1 MCCSRGVTFST
12 AIRELQSKAAV
23 PTRILALAIL
33 EAYKEGNVPLP
44 YQTASDWYST
54 GGRYWRQVWTVA
66 DYHKRGDKFLD
77 AKSIR
82 WAEPLPAKEA
92 AAFWDDLTALA
103 AASDAWQLSQ
113 GQEVEPPMVDVGA
126 LVSSSASWWDRA
138 TTWNPIWE
146 WGQESR
152 AASPKK
158 LVAVLKEAAKQ
169 LQEWYRRRFPGRP
182 PLPPPMP
189 STGIGT
195 ALVALVVVGVA
206 LSSRRGRRR

>member
-1 MCCSRGVTFST
+1 MTFST
-12 AIRELQSKAAV
+12 AIRDLQSKAAV

-33 EAYKEGNVPLP
+33 DAYKEANVPLP

-66 DYHKRGDKFLD
+66 GYHKRGDKFID
-77 AKSIR
+77 AKALA
-82 WAEPLPAKEA
+82 WADPLPSAEA
-92 AAFWDDLTALA
+92 AAFWDDMTALA

-113 GQEVEPPMVDVGA
+113 GQEVEPPLVDVGG
-126 LVSSSASWWDRA
+126 LVARSYSWWDRV
-138 TTWNPIWE
+138 TTANPIWE
-146 WGQESR
+146 WGQEHR
-152 AASPKK
+152 AASPKR

-169 LQEWYRRRFPGRP
+169 LQEWYKRRFPGRP

-189 STGIGT
+189 STGAGLI
-195 ALVALVVVGVA
+195 VALVVVGVA

>member
-12 AIRELQSKAAV
+12 SIRELQSSAAV
-23 PTRILALAIL
+23 PSRILALAIL
-33 EAYKEGNVPLP
+33 TAYSEANVPLP

-66 DYHKRGDKFLD
+66 NYHKRGDKLLD
-77 AKSIR
+77 AKSIL
-82 WAEPLPAKEA
+82 WAAPLPAAEA
-92 AAFWDDLTALA
+92 AAFWEDMTALA

-113 GQEVEPPMVDVGA
+113 GQEVEPPKVDVGA
-126 LVSSSASWWDRA
+126 LVARSYSWWDRV
-138 TTWNPIWE
+138 TTVNPIWE
-146 WGQESR
+146 WGKEHR

-169 LQEWYRRRFPGRP
+169 LQEWYKRRFPGRP
-182 PLPPPMP
+182 PLPPPLP
-189 STGIGT
+189 SANLG
-195 ALVALVVVGVA
+195 LVALVVVGVVA